1 MTNMDYN
8 EFEALLNDYLPEEG
22 NTGSKVVG
30 TVASKERNFAYLDVP
45 GQITSV
51 RVRAEEVENYNVG
64 DEIEVMLVGETPD
77 GEFIIG
83 SRRKIEMEQGWE
95 KIKEAFEKKEE
106 ITGKVVKEVKGGYIV
121 EILSHQVFLPKS
133 LSETRKG
140 EDIVG
145 ETVNLLVK
153 DIKEDKKVVKND
165 EYTIKI
171 IPNKTDDVKLFTISK
186 NMLRYVMASVVIMIV
201 LVVGSL
207 SFAGYVYFNN
217 QADKQHLQELQE
229 ANALQQQQLSELD
242 KKANSLKEDMDQLN
256 NLENELKQLSG
267 IEIPEGNNGDS
278 VNPEQNG
285 QGGPYPQTPTI
296 ENVRLTLDT
305 VENTMNG
312 KLNNMEELK
321 KRLQTAIMMKRQQ
334 VAIANQTISITPS
347 IWPAKGVVS
356 SPYGLRWGGSDFHP
370 GIDIAN
376 DMGTPIR
383 ATADGVVSI
392 AGWNSGGYGNMVD
405 IDHGNGVMTRY
416 GHASYVVVSAGQQVK
431 RGQIIAYMGST
442 GFSTGPHVHYEVRI
456 NGQAVDPS
464 GYLFN

>member
-1 MTNMDYN
+1 MSQ
-8 EFEALLNDYLPEEG
+8 EELNKQDTEQNNLE
-22 NTGSKVVG
+22 T
-30 TVASKERNFAYLDVP
+30 
-45 GQITSV
+45 
-51 RVRAEEVENYNVG
+51 
-64 DEIEVMLVGETPD
+64 EI
-77 GEFIIG
+77 
-83 SRRKIEMEQGWE
+83 
-95 KIKEAFEKKEE
+95 
-106 ITGKVVKEVKGGYIV
+106 
-121 EILSHQVFLPKS
+121 
-133 LSETRKG
+133 
-140 EDIVG
+140 
-145 ETVNLLVK
+145 
-153 DIKEDKKVVKND
+153 EDKKEDTQEEEKVEKND
-165 EYTIKI
+165 KYTIKI
-171 IPNKTDDVKLFTISK
+171 IPDKTDDIKLFTISK
-186 NMLRYVMASVVIMIV
+186 NMFRYVIVSMIIMVV

-207 SFAGYVYFNN
+207 SFAGYIYFNN
-217 QADKQHLQELQE
+217 RADKQHLQELQE
-229 ANALQQQQLSELD
+229 ANTLQQQQLSELD
-242 KKANSLKEDMDQLN
+242 KKANNLKEDMDQLN

-267 IEIPEGNNGDS
+267 IELPEEDNQDDDS
-278 VNPEQNG
+278 VNPDQNG
-285 QGGPYPQTPTI
+285 QGGPYPQTPTL
-296 ENVRLTLDT
+296 ENVRLTLDN

-334 VAIANQTISITPS
+334 VAIANQTISVTPS

-383 ATADGVVSI
+383 ATADGIVSV

>member
-1 MTNMDYN
+1 MSQ
-8 EFEALLNDYLPEEG
+8 EELNKQATEQN
-22 NTGSKVVG
+22 NTE
-30 TVASKERNFAYLDVP
+30 T
-45 GQITSV
+45 
-51 RVRAEEVENYNVG
+51 
-64 DEIEVMLVGETPD
+64 EIE
-77 GEFIIG
+77 
-83 SRRKIEMEQGWE
+83 
-95 KIKEAFEKKEE
+95 
-106 ITGKVVKEVKGGYIV
+106 
-121 EILSHQVFLPKS
+121 
-133 LSETRKG
+133 
-140 EDIVG
+140 
-145 ETVNLLVK
+145 
-153 DIKEDKKVVKND
+153 DIKEDIKVVKND

-186 NMLRYVMASVVIMIV
+186 NMLRYVMTSVVIMIV

-256 NLENELKQLSG
+256 NLEN
-267 IEIPEGNNGDS
+267 GDS
-278 VNPEQNG
+278 VNLEQNG

>member
-1 MTNMDYN
+1 MSQ
-8 EFEALLNDYLPEEG
+8 EGLNKQATEQN
-22 NTGSKVVG
+22 NTE
-30 TVASKERNFAYLDVP
+30 T
-45 GQITSV
+45 
-51 RVRAEEVENYNVG
+51 
-64 DEIEVMLVGETPD
+64 EIE
-77 GEFIIG
+77 
-83 SRRKIEMEQGWE
+83 
-95 KIKEAFEKKEE
+95 
-106 ITGKVVKEVKGGYIV
+106 
-121 EILSHQVFLPKS
+121 
-133 LSETRKG
+133 
-140 EDIVG
+140 
-145 ETVNLLVK
+145 

-186 NMLRYVMASVVIMIV
+186 NMFRYVMASVVIMII

-267 IEIPEGNNGDS
+267 IELPEGNNGDS

-285 QGGPYPQTPTI
+285 QGGPYLQTPTI

-442 GFSTGPHVHYEVRI
+442 GFSKIRVSFLKVPLSSR
-456 NGQAVDPS
+456 
-464 GYLFN
+464 

>member
-1 MTNMDYN
+1 MSQ
-8 EFEALLNDYLPEEG
+8 EELNKQATEQN
-22 NTGSKVVG
+22 NTE
-30 TVASKERNFAYLDVP
+30 T
-45 GQITSV
+45 
-51 RVRAEEVENYNVG
+51 
-64 DEIEVMLVGETPD
+64 EIE
-77 GEFIIG
+77 
-83 SRRKIEMEQGWE
+83 
-95 KIKEAFEKKEE
+95 
-106 ITGKVVKEVKGGYIV
+106 
-121 EILSHQVFLPKS
+121 
-133 LSETRKG
+133 
-140 EDIVG
+140 
-145 ETVNLLVK
+145 

-267 IEIPEGNNGDS
+267 IELPEGNNGDS
-278 VNPEQNG
+278 VNSEQNG

-464 GYLFN
+464 

>member
-1 MTNMDYN
+1 MSQ
-8 EFEALLNDYLPEEG
+8 EELNKQDTEQ
-22 NTGSKVVG
+22 N
-30 TVASKERNFAYLDVP
+30 
-45 GQITSV
+45 
-51 RVRAEEVENYNVG
+51 NV
-64 DEIEVMLVGETPD
+64 EIE
-77 GEFIIG
+77 
-83 SRRKIEMEQGWE
+83 
-95 KIKEAFEKKEE
+95 EKKE
-106 ITGKVVKEVKGGYIV
+106 
-121 EILSHQVFLPKS
+121 
-133 LSETRKG
+133 
-140 EDIVG
+140 
-145 ETVNLLVK
+145 
-153 DIKEDKKVVKND
+153 VKND
-165 EYTIKI
+165 KYTIKI
-171 IPNKTDDVKLFTISK
+171 IPDKTDDIKLFTISK
-186 NMLRYVMASVVIMIV
+186 NMFRYVMVSIIIMVV

-229 ANALQQQQLSELD
+229 ANTIQQQQLSELD

-267 IEIPEGNNGDS
+267 IEVPETNNQDDS
-278 VNPEQNG
+278 VNSDQDG
-285 QGGPYPQTPTI
+285 QGGPYPKNPTL
-296 ENVRLTLDT
+296 ENVRLTLNT

-321 KRLQTAIMMKRQQ
+321 KQLQTAIMMKRQQ

-383 ATADGVVSI
+383 ATADGIVSV

>member
-1 MTNMDYN
+1 MSQ
-8 EFEALLNDYLPEEG
+8 EELNKPR
-22 NTGSKVVG
+22 T
-30 TVASKERNFAYLDVP
+30 
-45 GQITSV
+45 
-51 RVRAEEVENYNVG
+51 
-64 DEIEVMLVGETPD
+64 
-77 GEFIIG
+77 
-83 SRRKIEMEQGWE
+83 EQE
-95 KIKEAFEKKEE
+95 KI
-106 ITGKVVKEVKGGYIV
+106 T
-121 EILSHQVFLPKS
+121 
-133 LSETRKG
+133 
-140 EDIVG
+140 
-145 ETVNLLVK
+145 
-153 DIKEDKKVVKND
+153 ND

-171 IPNKTDDVKLFTISK
+171 IPNKTSDVRLFTISK
-186 NMLRYVMASVVIMIV
+186 QMFKYLIASVIVMIA

-207 SFAGYVYFNN
+207 SFAGYIYFNN
-217 QADKQHLQELQE
+217 QADKQYLQELQE
-229 ANALQQQQLSELD
+229 ANTLQQQQLSELD
-242 KKANSLKEDMDQLN
+242 KKANELKQNMDELS

-267 IEIPEGNNGDS
+267 IELPNNS
-278 VNPEQNG
+278 QETVNPDANG
-285 QGGPYPQTPTI
+285 QGGPYPDKPTI
-296 ENVRLTLDT
+296 ETVRSTLTT
-305 VENTMNG
+305 VENNMNG

-321 KRLQTAIMMKRQQ
+321 KSLQTAIIMKRQQ

-383 ATADGVVSI
+383 ATADGIISV

-456 NGQAVDPS
+456 NGRAVDPS